1 MAKLTCERKSNVTSV
16 RVEFFWLWN
25 WAVWQC
31 YQLYLFLKLKICKV
45 KIGKIVS
52 NFHSKFWNWVN
63 LKMVTHFTK
72 SWRYWKI
79 TFIFSFQKWR
89 RVRCWVSKRS
99 FRQIIYLMGSFHG
112 KKKEKIH
119 EDFSTGQSFLLWFSS
134 RKRMALWS
142 DVSPSCWVFFLLHG
156 KHDMAVCNSALKSF
170 FSFFPVKLLQNLK
183 VIFRRCYYWRWSRNF
198 FTFFFLVSF
207 F

>member
-112 KKKEKIH
+112 KKKETKFMKTFRQANLSCCDFHH
-119 EDFSTGQSFLLWFSS
+119 EKEWP
-134 RKRMALWS
+134 LWS
-142 DVSPSCWVFFLLHG
+142 DVSSSCW
-156 KHDMAVCNSALKSF
+156 
-170 FSFFPVKLLQNLK
+170 
-183 VIFRRCYYWRWSRNF
+183 
-198 FTFFFLVSF
+198 FFFFYMVNMIWRSATLHWNSSLF
-207 F
+207 FRETTTKP